1 MVREDSEGCKRKMA
15 VLVRMMGLP
24 IDLLEG
30 GSKQEMIIETMMA
43 RWAMV
48 AMVAMDDGDG

>member
-30 GSKQEMIIETMMA
+30 GSKQEMMMA